1 MVKMIITFD
10 RQSCIGAGA
19 CEVVDPEHW
28 KIVSDGKADLI
39 NDDPKPVQ
47 KDGKWVLELDGTYY
61 DKAKYE
67 KAKEAESACP
77 AQAIKVEKVE

>member
-1 MVKMIITFD
+1 MGKVIIRFD
-10 RQSCIGAGA
+10 RSSCIGAGA

-28 KIVSDGKADLI
+28 KVVSDGKAELI
-39 NDDPKPVQ
+39 NDDPRPVQ
-47 KDGKWVLELDGTYY
+47 KDGEWMLELDDTH
-61 DKAKYE
+61 YE